1 MRDLTGPT
9 DYLRLARLVLRL
21 SRHLNTTLD
30 NVLEPAFDLTL
41 KHHMVL
47 RTIQDGITPTPG
59 AVTEKLQ
66 IPPASVSRIL
76 GRLQSRGFIE
86 RVIDATDQR
95 RVLLSVSE
103 AGAAAAADMQRAI
116 AESLAATYA
125 HVPVD
130 VVRQANAEL
139 ATLDDALIRDD

>member
-1 MRDLTGPT
+1 MTEPT
-9 DYLRLARLVLRL
+9 DYLQLARLVMRL

-30 NVLEPAFDLTL
+30 VVIEPRFGLSM
-41 KHHMVL
+41 KHHLVL

-76 GRLQSRGFIE
+76 SRLQARGLIE
-86 RVIDATDQR
+86 RVSDAADQR

-103 AGAAAAADMQRAI
+103 AGVALAADIQAAI
-116 AESLAATYA
+116 TDVLAASYA
-125 HVPVD
+125 HVPAD
-130 VVRQANAEL
+130 IVRQANVEL
-139 ATLDDALIRDD
+139 ATLDEALVAER